1 MTGNALK
8 ALNKGDTKTAARLLR
23 RHLIHDPVDP
33 NAWLPL
39 AACHLSD
46 RPDRA
51 LLLVERTLAIA
62 PASASARQN
71 AIALLRSTRNLERL
85 LHHLDHSIIAQD
97 TSDLRLLRA
106 ETLAA
111 GGRPQ
116 DAQRDY
122 RTVLEREPGH
132 FAANVNLAGI
142 LNNDG
147 RTREAEVLVRRALV
161 LAPDAAPGWHNL
173 TFGRLQR
180 GETIAALLAARVA
193 ATLDILSPVSQVNLA
208 AATETA
214 GLPGV
219 DLALRRA
226 VTLAPDLPDAMLSLA
241 RYASRLSDWIRLDA
255 WARRTLSVAPG
266 NADAALTLAQGFLVR
281 GDTKRGWPY
290 WEARLSRPGL
300 IRSDLYGRRW
310 NGEAVAGSRLLL
322 HCEQGFGET
331 LQFVRLVQI
340 AARRSGRILLETVRE
355 LAPLLSRSL
364 PEVEVFVRGTRTPPH
379 DYQCSLPSL
388 PAVLDASLTEAPGP
402 VPYLSP
408 DPLAVTAWRQKLGDL
423 PRPWI
428 GFCWRGNPQ
437 FVDDRRRSPGL
448 AALRE
453 TAGSSASLV
462 SLTKMPTEEDR
473 ALMDAIR
480 DPSAQLSTFDDTAGL
495 IAALDVVITSD
506 TAIAHL
512 SGGLGQKTWVMLA
525 HAADWRWLK
534 DRDDA
539 PWYPTATLFRQA
551 QPGDWSTVD
560 HALAARL
567 RADTS
572 FKAAPRSP

>member
-1 MTGNALK
+1 MTGPALQ
-8 ALNKGDTKTAARLLR
+8 ALNAGDTKSAARLLR
-23 RHLIHDPVDP
+23 QHISHEPVDP

-46 RPDRA
+46 LPDRA

-71 AIALLRSTRNLERL
+71 AIALLRPTRNLKRL
-85 LHHLDHSIIAQD
+85 LHHLDRSIAVQD

-106 ETLAA
+106 EMLAA
-111 GGRPQ
+111 DGRPQ
-116 DAQRDY
+116 EAQRDY

-147 RTREAEVLVRRALV
+147 RSREAEILVRRALA

-173 TFGRLQR
+173 TYAWLQR
-180 GETIAALLAARVA
+180 GKTAATLLAARVA
-193 ATLDILSPVSQVNLA
+193 ATLDPLSPVSQVNLA
-208 AATETA
+208 ATTETA

-226 VTLAPDLPDAMLSLA
+226 VALTPDFPAAMLSLA
-241 RYASRLSDWIRLDA
+241 RYASRMSDWLRLEE

-266 NADAALTLAQGFLVR
+266 SADAALTLAQGFLVR
-281 GDTKRGWPY
+281 GDARHGWPY

-300 IRSDLYGRRW
+300 IRTELSGRRW
-310 NGEAVAGSRLLL
+310 NGEVIPGSRLLL

-331 LQFVRLVQI
+331 IQFVRLVPI
-340 AARRSGRILLETVRE
+340 AARRTGSVLLETVRE
-355 LAPLLSRSL
+355 LAPLLSRSF
-364 PEVEVFVRGTRTPPH
+364 PEIEVFVRGTRSPPH

-388 PAVLDASLTEAPGP
+388 PAALDASLTEAPGP
-402 VPYLSP
+402 VPYLTP
-408 DPLAVTAWRQKLGDL
+408 DPSAVAAWRQKLKDL

-453 TAGSSASLV
+453 TANSAASLI
-462 SLTKMPTEEDR
+462 SLTKIPTDEDR
-473 ALMDAIR
+473 ASMGAIK
-480 DPSAQLSTFDDTAGL
+480 DLSTELATFDDTAAL
-495 IAALDVVITSD
+495 IAALDLVITSD

-525 HAADWRWLK
+525 HAADWRWLME
-534 DRDDA
+534 RDDA

-551 QPGDWSTVD
+551 RPGDWSTVD
-560 HALAARL
+560 HALAERL
-567 RADTS
+567 RDLA
-572 FKAAPRSP
+572 